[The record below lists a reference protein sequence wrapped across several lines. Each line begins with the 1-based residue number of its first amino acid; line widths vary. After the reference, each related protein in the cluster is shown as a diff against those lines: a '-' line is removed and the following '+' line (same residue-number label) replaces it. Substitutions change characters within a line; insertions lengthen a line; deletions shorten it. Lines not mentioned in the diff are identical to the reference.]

1 MSSTPLPVA
10 ASPAAATLDPEVRRA
25 PGTAGT
31 VRGPRARGTR
41 LRALPRTAAHALVHR
56 PGAVLS
62 ALVLLLVAA
71 WAVAPGAFATHDPV
85 SDLDA
90 AHALSG
96 PSGAHW
102 FGTDLLGR
110 DIYSRVVHGARLS
123 VSAALI
129 AVTVSLVVGSALGM
143 LAGYAGRWV
152 DAVVMRSTEVLVA
165 IPGLLLSLAF
175 VSILGFGVVN
185 VAVAVGIAGIPGF
198 VRIARAETLRI
209 TTRPYFDAAR
219 TSGTGHLTTLARH
232 VAPNATGAVLV
243 LAGLELGGAILSVA
257 ALSFLGFGAVPPT
270 PEWGSMVSEGRAH
283 LATAWWLT
291 TFPGA
296 VVAATVLATNRLS
309 RGARRTS
316 A

>member
-1 MSSTPLPVA
+1 MSVE
-10 ASPAAATLDPEVRRA
+10 TLVRRR
-25 PGTAGT
+25 PV
-31 VRGPRARGTR
+31 VRW
-41 LRALPRTAAHALVHR
+41 AA
-56 PGAVLS
+56 PGAVAS
-62 ALVLLLVAA
+62 VLLLTVVVLWAA
-71 WAVAPGAFATHDPV
+71 LPGLFAPYDPV

-96 PSGAHW
+96 PSTQHW

-110 DIYSRVVHGARLS
+110 DLYSRVVHGARLS

-129 AVTVSLVVGSALGM
+129 AVLVSLVIGSALGM
-143 LAGYAGRWV
+143 LAGYAGRGV
-152 DAVVMRSTEVLVA
+152 DTVIMRATEVMVA

-175 VSILGFGVVN
+175 VSILGFGVTN
-185 VAVAVGIAGIPGF
+185 VALAVGIAGIPSF

-209 TTRPYFDAAR
+209 TSRPYFDAAR
-219 TSGTGHLTTLARH
+219 CAGTGHLVTLVRH
-232 VAPNATGAVLV
+232 VAPNAVGPVLV

-270 PEWGSMVSEGRAH
+270 PEWGSMVSEGRTH

-309 RGARRTS
+309 RGVRGANR
-316 A
+316 

>member
-1 MSSTPLPVA
+1 MSVETLARRRPVVRWA
-10 ASPAAATLDPEVRRA
+10 A
-25 PGTAGT
+25 
-31 VRGPRARGTR
+31 
-41 LRALPRTAAHALVHR
+41 
-56 PGAVLS
+56 PGAVAS
-62 ALVLLLVAA
+62 VLLLTVVVLWAA
-71 WAVAPGAFATHDPV
+71 LPGLFAPYDPV

-96 PSGAHW
+96 PSAQHW

-110 DIYSRVVHGARLS
+110 DLYSRVVHGARLS

-129 AVTVSLVVGSALGM
+129 AVLVSLVLGSALGM

-152 DAVVMRSTEVLVA
+152 DTVIMRATEVMVA

-175 VSILGFGVVN
+175 VSILGFGVTN
-185 VAVAVGIAGIPGF
+185 VALAVGIAGIPSF

-209 TTRPYFDAAR
+209 TSRPYFDAAR
-219 TSGTGHLTTLARH
+219 CAGTGHLVTLVRH
-232 VAPNATGAVLV
+232 VAPNTVGPVLV

-270 PEWGSMVSEGRAH
+270 PEWGSMVSEGRTH

-309 RGARRTS
+309 RGVRGANR
-316 A
+316 

>member
-1 MSSTPLPVA
+1 MSVE
-10 ASPAAATLDPEVRRA
+10 TLVRRR
-25 PGTAGT
+25 PV
-31 VRGPRARGTR
+31 VRW
-41 LRALPRTAAHALVHR
+41 AA
-56 PGAVLS
+56 PGAVAS
-62 ALVLLLVAA
+62 VLLLTVVVLWAA
-71 WAVAPGAFATHDPV
+71 LPGLFAPYDPV
-85 SDLDA
+85 SELDA

-96 PSGAHW
+96 PSAQHW

-110 DIYSRVVHGARLS
+110 DLYSRVVHGARLS

-129 AVTVSLVVGSALGM
+129 AVLVSLVLGSALGM

-152 DAVVMRSTEVLVA
+152 DTVIMRATEVMVA

-175 VSILGFGVVN
+175 VSILGFGVTN
-185 VAVAVGIAGIPGF
+185 VALAVGIAGIPSF

-209 TTRPYFDAAR
+209 TSRPYFDAAR
-219 TSGTGHLTTLARH
+219 CAGTGHLVTLVRH
-232 VAPNATGAVLV
+232 VAPNTVGPVLV

-270 PEWGSMVSEGRAH
+270 PEWGSMVSEGRTH

-309 RGARRTS
+309 RGVRGANR
-316 A
+316 

>member
-1 MSSTPLPVA
+1 MSVE
-10 ASPAAATLDPEVRRA
+10 TLVRRR
-25 PGTAGT
+25 PV
-31 VRGPRARGTR
+31 VRW
-41 LRALPRTAAHALVHR
+41 AA
-56 PGAVLS
+56 PGAVAS
-62 ALVLLLVAA
+62 VLLLTVVVLWAA
-71 WAVAPGAFATHDPV
+71 LPGLFAPYDPV

-90 AHALSG
+90 AHTLSG
-96 PSGAHW
+96 PSAQHW

-110 DIYSRVVHGARLS
+110 DLYSRVVHGARLS

-129 AVTVSLVVGSALGM
+129 AVLVSLVLGSALGM

-152 DAVVMRSTEVLVA
+152 DTVIMRATEVMVA

-175 VSILGFGVVN
+175 VSILGFGVTN
-185 VAVAVGIAGIPGF
+185 VAFAVGIAGIPSF

-209 TTRPYFDAAR
+209 TSRPYFDAAR
-219 TSGTGHLTTLARH
+219 CAGTGHLVTLVRH
-232 VAPNATGAVLV
+232 VAPNTVGPLLV

-270 PEWGSMVSEGRAH
+270 PEWGSMVSEGRTH

-309 RGARRTS
+309 RGVRGANR
-316 A
+316 